1 MVVRGYCLSKIR
13 RRKAKVRRY
22 PIGKSKKERFSADE
36 HCSPL
41 RLPGTFCKI
50 SHTAVIIR
58 MMLRKITVTWP
69 RHLARNTRHMPSSR
83 MP

>member
-1 MVVRGYCLSKIR
+1 MVVCGFSLSKIR
-13 RRKAKVRRY
+13 RREAKVWRY
-22 PIGKSKKERFSADE
+22 PIGKSEKERFSADE
-36 HCSPL
+36 QSSPL

-58 MMLRKITVTWP
+58 MMLRNITVTWP
-69 RHLARNTRHMPSSR
+69 RHLARNTRPLPSAR